1 MSIILYYNNKKRFR
15 LDDYLQKYDQI
26 DWSRHVQPEG
36 TTIYFYSSDKQ
47 RMMYEGVVIM
57 DSVPYKEMFDDTD
70 YSVDDSL
77 NSFFENKDKEGNNPD
92 VMRIQIT
99 KRADET
105 DGALSQQQLGER
117 GFKRSFGQSMVK
129 LDNYPELESYLQ
141 RTFDRYPLCESNNR
155 VPSILSK
162 KDMYIQQ
169 LESCKNLILNG
180 APGTGKTFLAK
191 QIAEEMGNNCQFV
204 QFHPSYDYTDF
215 VEGLRPVSENGQ
227 IGFKRTDGVFKEF
240 CKRALP
246 YASIDGVFDALIRD
260 INSRRFFTI
269 PLKTQESCRL
279 VVLKDNNIGWY
290 ENNMPTE
297 LADYSVS
304 KENIKKLYNKFST
317 LDSLNSISNIDE
329 EIRKVIGPCNSSYY
343 YGILRYIIEK
353 IGKKFVF
360 IIDEINRG
368 DMSKIFGELF
378 FSIDPGYRGES
389 GKVMTQYQNLI
400 DSNDVFHEG
409 FYVPENVY
417 IIGTMN
423 DIDRSVESMDFA
435 MRRRFTFQE
444 ITAKDR
450 QDAILGDN
458 EEAKVCMNN
467 LNAAIEKI
475 PGLNASYH
483 IGPAYF
489 KDYSKEHSQALWN
502 NKIKGLL
509 YEYLRGMPNADD
521 LLEKL
526 KNSFDLK
533 DATNDNDKP
542 ADGDGTNEGQQ

>member
-15 LDDYLQKYDQI
+15 LDDYLQEYDQI

-47 RMMYEGVVIM
+47 RVMYEGVVIM

-77 NSFFENKDKEGNNPD
+77 NSFFENKDKEGNDPD
-92 VMRIQIT
+92 VMRIKIT
-99 KRADET
+99 KRAEET
-105 DGALSQQQLGER
+105 DEALSQQQLGER

-129 LDNYPELESYLQ
+129 LDNYPELKSYLQ
-141 RTFDRYPLCESNNR
+141 KTFEKYPLCGSNNR
-155 VPSILSK
+155 IPSIISI

-169 LESCKNLILNG
+169 LESCKNLILTG
-180 APGTGKTFLAK
+180 APGTGKTYLAK
-191 QIAEEMGNNCQFV
+191 QIAAQMILGHDYDEKDTKQKDIMDAQCGFV

-227 IGFKRTDGVFKEF
+227 IGFKRTDGVFKGF
-240 CKRALP
+240 CKRALTN
-246 YASIDGVFDALIRD
+246 REQ
-260 INSRRFFTI
+260 
-269 PLKTQESCRL
+269 KH
-279 VVLKDNNIGWY
+279 
-290 ENNMPTE
+290 
-297 LADYSVS
+297 
-304 KENIKKLYNKFST
+304 
-317 LDSLNSISNIDE
+317 
-329 EIRKVIGPCNSSYY
+329 
-343 YGILRYIIEK
+343 
-353 IGKKFVF
+353 VF

-378 FSIDPGYRGES
+378 FSIDPGYRGIE

-400 DSNDVFHEG
+400 PKDKDADFDPTNADVFRDG
-409 FYVPENVY
+409 FYVPDNVY

>member
-1 MSIILYYNNKKRFR
+1 
-15 LDDYLQKYDQI
+15 
-26 DWSRHVQPEG
+26 
-36 TTIYFYSSDKQ
+36 
-47 RMMYEGVVIM
+47 
-57 DSVPYKEMFDDTD
+57 
-70 YSVDDSL
+70 
-77 NSFFENKDKEGNNPD
+77 
-92 VMRIQIT
+92 
-99 KRADET
+99 
-105 DGALSQQQLGER
+105 
-117 GFKRSFGQSMVK
+117 
-129 LDNYPELESYLQ
+129 
-141 RTFDRYPLCESNNR
+141 
-155 VPSILSK
+155 
-162 KDMYIQQ
+162 MYIQQ

-180 APGTGKTFLAK
+180 APGTGKTYLAK
-191 QIAEEMGNNCQFV
+191 QIAAQMILGHDYDEKDTKQKDIMDAQCGFV

-227 IGFKRTDGVFKEF
+227 IGFKRTDGVFKKF
-240 CKRALP
+240 CKEAL
-246 YASIDGVFDALIRD
+246 
-260 INSRRFFTI
+260 
-269 PLKTQESCRL
+269 
-279 VVLKDNNIGWY
+279 
-290 ENNMPTE
+290 ENN
-297 LADYSVS
+297 
-304 KENIKKLYNKFST
+304 
-317 LDSLNSISNIDE
+317 E
-329 EIRKVIGPCNSSYY
+329 EKY
-343 YGILRYIIEK
+343 
-353 IGKKFVF
+353 VF

-368 DMSKIFGELF
+368 DMSKILGELF

>member
-15 LDDYLQKYDQI
+15 LDDYLQEYDQI

-47 RMMYEGVVIM
+47 RVMYEGVVIM

-92 VMRIQIT
+92 VMRIKIT
-99 KRADET
+99 KRAEET
-105 DGALSQQQLGER
+105 DEALSQQQLGER

-155 VPSILSK
+155 TPSIISK

-215 VEGLRPVSENGQ
+215 VEGLRPVSNENGQ
-227 IGFKRTDGVFKEF
+227 IGFERKDGVFKKF
-240 CKRALP
+240 CKEAL
-246 YASIDGVFDALIRD
+246 
-260 INSRRFFTI
+260 
-269 PLKTQESCRL
+269 
-279 VVLKDNNIGWY
+279 
-290 ENNMPTE
+290 ENN
-297 LADYSVS
+297 
-304 KENIKKLYNKFST
+304 
-317 LDSLNSISNIDE
+317 E
-329 EIRKVIGPCNSSYY
+329 EKY
-343 YGILRYIIEK
+343 
-353 IGKKFVF
+353 VF

-368 DMSKIFGELF
+368 DMSKILGELF